1 MHCPGAIQPYLPVI
15 VQFLSLVQLFETS
28 WTAACQAPLSF
39 TISCNLLKLMSTEV
53 VMPSNYLILC
63 CPLLL
68 LPSILPSITVFSSES
83 ALCITWPKYLPI
95 STSFSLFYFPRGDRM
110 VLRLCELPLKGRGW
124 LSHMV
129 FLNYI

>member
-1 MHCPGAIQPYLPVI
+1 MGNLLH
-15 VQFLSLVQLFETS
+15 T
-28 WTAACQAPLSF
+28 ACQFKCCCLVTQSCPTLYNPMDCSVPGFMSF
-39 TISCNLLKLMSTEV
+39 AISWSLLKLMPIEL
-53 VMPSNYLILC
+53 VMLSNYLLLC
-63 CPLLL
+63 HPVLL
-68 LPSILPSITVFSSES
+68 LPSIFPSIRVFSNKS